1 MAQSFFNLND
11 FKNNEYLK
19 HLYNPENRYQAA
31 ELYKENQL
39 LEQAQEAIQSPTFGE
54 ITLGQKLA
62 EMGIGE
68 MVIGQIKET
77 ATRMVSGIAD
87 PIFDYLKN
95 IEIVLNPEE
104 YDAQFQPM
112 AKQIFQASQ
121 AMAEEAKD
129 RLDGQHLAIMM

>member
-68 MVIGQIKET
+68 MVIGQIRET
-77 ATRMVSGIAD
+77 ATKMVSGIAD

-112 AKQIFQASQ
+112 AKQIYQ
-121 AMAEEAKD
+121 K
-129 RLDGQHLAIMM
+129 